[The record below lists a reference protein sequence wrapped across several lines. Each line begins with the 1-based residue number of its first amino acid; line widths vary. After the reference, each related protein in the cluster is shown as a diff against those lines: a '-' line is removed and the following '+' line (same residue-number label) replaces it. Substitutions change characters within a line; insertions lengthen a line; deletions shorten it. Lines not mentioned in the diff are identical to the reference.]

1 MYIGLGIF
9 LLVVGAIITFAYTG
23 DASLGGV
30 LSVTAV
36 GWICIIAGIL
46 AILLSL
52 VLSSRRRA
60 GGYSARRVSHTDP
73 ATGGRVDDVDVDPH
87 R

>member
-9 LLVVGAIITFAYTG
+9 LLVVGAIIEFAYTG

-30 LSVTAV
+30 LSIHAI
-36 GWICIIAGIL
+36 GWICIVAGIL
-46 AILLSL
+46 AIVLSL
-52 VLSSRRRA
+52 VMSSRRT
-60 GGYSARRVSHTDP
+60 GGYSARRVTHTDP
-73 ATGGRVDDVDVDPH
+73 TTGSRVDDVDVDPN